1 MSNTICAISTAQGNG
16 GIGIVRMSGK
26 DCFEILNKIFIPKN
40 SSKEIKGY
48 TIKYGKIVDKDVF
61 IDEVLVSYFV
71 APKSFTKENMCEIN
85 THGGM
90 VVERKILELCL
101 KNGADLA
108 TPGEFTKRAFLNGRI
123 DLSQA
128 EAVMD
133 LINSKTEKESK
144 ESAKQLEGSLSKKID
159 NIEQKLFST
168 ITAIEVTVDYP
179 EYDIE
184 EVANRDAVKELKD
197 IRVDLDKL
205 KDSFN
210 QGKLLKNGIR
220 TVILGKPNAGK
231 SSLLNAL
238 LKEDRAIVSNIEGTT
253 RDTIEEQLNVNG
265 ILLNLVDTAG
275 RRETEN
281 EIEKI
286 GVKKAKKLANEAEL
300 IIALFDKSRKFDE
313 EDEEIVKI
321 IEDKNTIIIIN
332 KNDVDKENKEL
343 EEKLN
348 KIDKPIIKVSA
359 ITGEGIEELYS
370 KIEEMFKLN
379 EISENNEIIITNER
393 HKNQIQKAIN
403 NVSQAIDSLEVE
415 TPVDISAIYIKQA
428 LEDLGEITGRNI
440 SEDIINEIFK
450 NFCLGK

>member
-1 MSNTICAISTAQGNG
+1 
-16 GIGIVRMSGK
+16 
-26 DCFEILNKIFIPKN
+26 
-40 SSKEIKGY
+40 
-48 TIKYGKIVDKDVF
+48 
-61 IDEVLVSYFV
+61 
-71 APKSFTKENMCEIN
+71 MCEIN

-108 TPGEFTKRAFLNGRI
+108 EPGEFTKRAFLNGRI

-159 NIEQKLFST
+159 NIEQKLFNT

-184 EVANRDAVKELKD
+184 EVANRDAVKELQD
-197 IRVDLDKL
+197 IKVDLDKL
-205 KDSFN
+205 KNSFN

-275 RRETEN
+275 IRETEN

-300 IIALFDKSRKFDE
+300 IIALFDKSRKFDD

-332 KNDVDKENKEL
+332 KNDIDQENKEL

-348 KIDKPIIKVSA
+348 QTGKPIIKVSA

-403 NVSQAIDSLEVE
+403 DVSQAIDSLEVE